1 MHPTLP
7 QTKRPFG
14 FAMATLALILS
25 ACGGGGGGDPDP
37 NLATQA
43 GTLQNEPLPVFTA
56 GNDPRTPN
64 QWHLSN
70 PVNAG
75 MDLNL
80 AGVTAQGTGMRVAL
94 LDSAVEVRHPDLVAN
109 HLFGLSWSY
118 VNRNTDPSPALGSN
132 DAHGTAVTGLLA
144 ATKGNSLGGQGVAP
158 EAKFMVY
165 DVIDNATSAYLA
177 DAVLR
182 AKLNG
187 AQVVNN
193 SWGPVT
199 PHYTDSQAHLA
210 WADQVRDAARHG
222 RDGKGLVFFMA
233 AGNAGTSIGG
243 RNVYGNLNEI
253 MMIGSVDYEGRS
265 TSFSTPGAQVLLA
278 APSGDS
284 MSVQEQRL
292 PAITSTDITGARGY
306 SQDDYTNT
314 FQGTSASTP
323 MASGVAALMLQ
334 ERPELSWRDVR
345 WILAKTAR
353 PAVGVTG
360 QASPMTTNG
369 FHPRVGFGRID
380 AAAAVNMARSHTL
393 LPIAKTCSSNP
404 STVNKDIPNNSNTGI
419 SYQFNQTA
427 MGCNLQT
434 VEYVTVDLAFNHG
447 YTGDLEVV
455 LQSPAGTNS
464 TLTSPH
470 LCANGRCA
478 SLTNGW
484 KFGSVRHLGEA
495 AAGDWS
501 VQVRDLQGNNSGS
514 LRSWR
519 ITLHGH

>member
-1 MHPTLP
+1 VC
-7 QTKRPFG
+7 
-14 FAMATLALILS
+14 S
-25 ACGGGGGGDPDP
+25 
-37 NLATQA
+37 
-43 GTLQNEPLPVFTA
+43 
-56 GNDPRTPN
+56 
-64 QWHLSN
+64 S
-70 PVNAG
+70 
-75 MDLNL
+75 DL
-80 AGVTAQGTGMRVAL
+80 
-94 LDSAVEVRHPDLVAN
+94 
-109 HLFGLSWSY
+109 
-118 VNRNTDPSPALGSN
+118 
-132 DAHGTAVTGLLA
+132 
-144 ATKGNSLGGQGVAP
+144 
-158 EAKFMVY
+158 
-165 DVIDNATSAYLA
+165 
-177 DAVLR
+177 
-182 AKLNG
+182 
-187 AQVVNN
+187 
-193 SWGPVT
+193 
-199 PHYTDSQAHLA
+199 
-210 WADQVRDAARHG
+210 
-222 RDGKGLVFFMA
+222 
-233 AGNAGTSIGG
+233 
-243 RNVYGNLNEI
+243 
-253 MMIGSVDYEGRS
+253 
-265 TSFSTPGAQVLLA
+265 VLLA

-292 PAITSTDITGARGY
+292 PAIISTDISGSRGY

-393 LPIAKTCSSNP
+393 LPTAKTCSSNP

-419 SYQFNQTA
+419 SYQFNQAA

-470 LCANGRCA
+470 LCNRFWQ
-478 SLTNGW
+478 SYTEQTV
-484 KFGSVRHLGEA
+484 SHTVE
-495 AAGDWS
+495 
-501 VQVRDLQGNNSGS
+501 
-514 LRSWR
+514 
-519 ITLHGH
+519 ITLTASGAAVYAGVLRIGSGLVLKNPRYGLSEGRRDFSIVKELNNGAYYIRRRPAVRTYNIAFDTLADSGDYYDFAAVYDDKGPEPIAVLVAENMDNNEFAIFGHIIQPFSGNYANYGVYNMSYQITEAV

>member
-1 MHPTLP
+1 MDKTFASPKPWPLLVLP
-7 QTKRPFG
+7 
-14 FAMATLALILS
+14 LALALS
-25 ACGGGGGGDPDP
+25 ACGGGSAEPDP

-43 GTLQNEPLPVFTA
+43 GTLQAEPVPAFTP
-56 GNDPRTPN
+56 GNDPLTAT
-64 QWHLSN
+64 QWHLANTVN
-70 PVNAG
+70 PG

-80 AGVTAQGTGMRVAL
+80 AGVSGEGAGIRVAL
-94 LDSAVEVRHPDLVAN
+94 LDSAVEIRHPDLVAN

-118 VNRNTDPSPALGSN
+118 VNRNTDPSPLLSSN

-144 ATKGNSLGGQGVAP
+144 AARGNSLGGQGVAP
-158 EAKFMVY
+158 RSKFMVY

-199 PHYTDSQAHLA
+199 PHYTDSQAHRA

-243 RNVYGNLNEI
+243 RNMYGNLNEI
-253 MMIGSVDYEGRS
+253 MMVGSVDYEGRS
-265 TSFSTPGAQVLLA
+265 TSFSTPGAQVLVA

-284 MSVQEQRL
+284 MSLQERRL
-292 PAITSTDITGARGY
+292 PAISSTDLTGARGY

-323 MASGVAALMLQ
+323 MASGIAALML
-334 ERPELSWRDVR
+334 EVRPELSWRDVR
-345 WILAKTAR
+345 WILASTAK
-353 PAVGVTG
+353 PAAGVSG
-360 QASPMTTNG
+360 AFSPMTTNG
-369 FHPRVGFGRID
+369 FDPKVGFGRID
-380 AAAAVNMARSHTL
+380 AAAAVNMAQSHTL
-393 LPIAKTCSSNP
+393 LPAAASCSSNP
-404 STVNKDIPNNSNTGI
+404 STTNQRIPDNSSEGI
-419 SYQFNQTA
+419 TLRFNQQT

-434 VEYVTVDLAFNHG
+434 VEYVTVDLSFNHG

-455 LQSPAGTNS
+455 LQRPNSTNS
-464 TLTSPH
+464 TLTLPH
-470 LCANGRCA
+470 LCENGRCA
-478 SLTNGW
+478 TLTNGW
-484 KFGSVRHLGEA
+484 QFGSVRHLGEA
-495 AAGDWS
+495 ASGDWE